1 MAEAPNKA
9 DKVKPSTTELCK
21 LFDNL
26 KIENKSKLKWK
37 GSRQQLQSFV
47 KTLPLAG
54 EWSSGDNLVF
64 NSNLISIKF
73 SDTRTLRIQGKSGKE
88 LEERLLNIASETGET
103 RLVVND
109 STAKRFYC

>member
-9 DKVKPSTTELCK
+9 DKVKPSTTDLCK

-54 EWSSGDNLVF
+54 EWSSGDNF
-64 NSNLISIKF
+64 TSNLISIKF
-73 SDTRTLRIQGKSGKE
+73 SDKQTLRIQGESGKE
-88 LEERLLNIASETGET
+88 LEERLLNIASKTGET

>member
-26 KIENKSKLKWK
+26 SIGNQSKLKWK
-37 GSRQQLQSFV
+37 GSRKQLESFV

-54 EWSSGDNLVF
+54 EWSSGDNF
-64 NSNLISIKF
+64 NSNLISIRF
-73 SDTRTLRIQGKSGKE
+73 SDKQTLRIQGKSGKE

-109 STAKRFYC
+109 STAKRFYG